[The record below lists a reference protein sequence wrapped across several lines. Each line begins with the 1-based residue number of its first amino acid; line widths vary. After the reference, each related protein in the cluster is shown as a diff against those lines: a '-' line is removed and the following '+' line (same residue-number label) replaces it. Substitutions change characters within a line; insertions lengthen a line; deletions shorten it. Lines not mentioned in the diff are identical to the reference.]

1 MRLADKVAIISGAAS
16 GMGTATARMFAREG
30 AKVVIADML
39 EHEGRQVADAIGA
52 SARFEAVD
60 VTREESWAAVVA
72 ATTGHFGKLDV
83 LVNNAGISG
92 SAEQDF
98 YSTEAWHRIVAV
110 NATGVFFGIKY
121 AIPAMVANGGGSIV
135 NLSSIAGIIGSEHVH
150 MAYNAS
156 EAAVRLMT
164 KSVAV
169 QHAKDKIRAN
179 SVHPGIMPPMRTSGR
194 TADPA
199 VRTERMRVIPMRRPG
214 EVDEVAYA
222 ILFLASD
229 ESSYITG
236 SEIHVD
242 GGAIPFRSYAVA
254 TALLLDELALP
265 AVVSVSVP
273 VPPKWGPIVR
283 EGGGQFETRLL
294 HRRVGCELDSSA
306 TRAARARAITLA

>member
-1 MRLADKVAIISGAAS
+1 MATYRTIKQAEDNTMRLAGKVAIVSGAAS
-16 GMGTATARMFAREG
+16 GMGAATARMFAREG
-30 AKVVIADML
+30 AKVVIADVL
-39 EHEGRQVADAIGA
+39 EHEGRQVADGIGA
-52 SARFEAVD
+52 AARFERLD
-60 VTREESWAAVVA
+60 VTDEDSWAAVVA
-72 ATTGHFGKLDV
+72 ATTQRFGKLDV

-98 YSTEAWHRIVAV
+98 YSTDAWHRIMAV
-110 NATGVFFGIKY
+110 NATGVFFGIKH
-121 AIPAMVANGGGSIV
+121 AIPALKSAGGGSIV

-156 EAAVRLMT
+156 KAAVRLMT

-169 QHAKDKIRAN
+169 QHASDGIRWN

-199 VRTERMRVIPMRRPG
+199 IRAERMRLIPMRRPG

-242 GGAIPFRSYAVA
+242 GGAI
-254 TALLLDELALP
+254 
-265 AVVSVSVP
+265 
-273 VPPKWGPIVR
+273 
-283 EGGGQFETRLL
+283 
-294 HRRVGCELDSSA
+294 
-306 TRAARARAITLA
+306 AI

>member
-1 MRLADKVAIISGAAS
+1 MRLAGKVAIISGAAS
-16 GMGTATARMFAREG
+16 GMGAATARLFAREG
-30 AKVVIADML
+30 AKVVIADVL
-39 EHEGRQVADAIGA
+39 EHEGRQVAESIGDAA
-52 SARFEAVD
+52 NFERLD
-60 VTREESWAAVVA
+60 VTDEANWETVVDATAAR
-72 ATTGHFGKLDV
+72 FGKLNV

-98 YSTEAWHRIVAV
+98 YSTAAWHRIMAI
-110 NATGVFFGIKY
+110 NATGAFFGIKY
-121 AIPAMVANGGGSIV
+121 AVPAMREARGGSIV

-156 EAAVRLMT
+156 KAAVRVMT

-169 QHAKDKIRAN
+169 QHAKDGIRAN
-179 SVHPGIMPPMRTSGR
+179 SVHPGVMPPMRTSGR

-199 VRTERMRVIPMRRPG
+199 IRADRMRFIPMRRPG

-242 GGAIPFRSYAVA
+242 GGAI
-254 TALLLDELALP
+254 
-265 AVVSVSVP
+265 
-273 VPPKWGPIVR
+273 
-283 EGGGQFETRLL
+283 
-294 HRRVGCELDSSA
+294 
-306 TRAARARAITLA
+306 AI